1 MGIAFIF
8 YYTME
13 KVLLKKHVIIPEIIL
28 DDDGRYIDGKV
39 EEVDHDIYGV
49 FKIGPVSINLD
60 PESWTFYKSVK
71 ELNENLWTK
80 FTEADAFDYDKMIK
94 VKEEAYKDF
103 IKNAWKN
110 KK

>member
-1 MGIAFIF
+1 
-8 YYTME
+8 ME

-28 DDDGRYIDGKV
+28 DDDGRYIDGKI
-39 EEVDHDIYGV
+39 EEVDHDIYWL
-49 FKIGPVSINLD
+49 FEIGPVSVKLD
-60 PESWTFYKSVK
+60 PISWTFYKSVE
-71 ELNENLWTK
+71 ELNKEFWTK
-80 FTEADAFDYDKMIK
+80 FIEADAFDYDKMIK